1 MRVTRRLS
9 EPTLPLTMT
18 ATDPTTEPKEAPG
31 LAFLQFALE
40 ELLEDK
46 DQLKIET
53 KVDELGVLHTISVSE
68 RDMGKVIG
76 KGGQT
81 IKALRTLIRILGSQS
96 AQRVNLKI
104 LEPAA

>member
-1 MRVTRRLS
+1 
-9 EPTLPLTMT
+9 MT
-18 ATDPTTEPKEAPG
+18 DTDPTTENTEAPG
-31 LAFLQFALE
+31 LAFLQFTLG

-53 KVDELGVLHTISVSE
+53 KTDELGILHTISVSE
-68 RDMGKVIG
+68 NDMGKVIG

-96 AQRVNLKI
+96 SQRVNLKI
-104 LEPAA
+104 LEPVS

>member
-1 MRVTRRLS
+1 
-9 EPTLPLTMT
+9 MT
-18 ATDPTTEPKEAPG
+18 DTDPTTENTEAPG
-31 LAFLQFALE
+31 LAFLQFTLG

-53 KVDELGVLHTISVSE
+53 KTDELGILHTISVSE
-68 RDMGKVIG
+68 NDMGKIIG

-96 AQRVNLKI
+96 SQRVNLKI
-104 LEPAA
+104 LEPAS